1 MTALR
6 SRRRG
11 TKRLD
16 MSALREALK
25 DSRMWASIGVVTK
38 PDGEEGATHWEIV
51 VDDAGNATDIVVE
64 VQLVPSNVEVTA
76 RLNTLGAIQVPE
88 VGDEVLVV
96 FPDGQLDWMPTIV
109 GRLSTGLIP
118 YPSSALIH
126 DTRPKPTSIL
136 IVPPPGGH
144 VYVYDGDTGEVEPL
158 VKKSDYNALKAKYDL
173 HTHAGLLGGAGS
185 VAALTSPPSHSVTG
199 APVDALATISGT
211 TVLLAK

>member
-1 MTALR
+1 MRA
-6 SRRRG
+6 RRRG

-16 MSALREALK
+16 LSTLREALK
-25 DSRMWASIGVVTK
+25 DTRVWASMGVVIK

-64 VQLVPSNVEVTA
+64 VNLVPANIEVTA
-76 RLNTLGAIQVPE
+76 RLNMLGVVQVPE

-96 FPDGQLDWMPTIV
+96 FPDGQLDWMPVIAARMSSGAV
-109 GRLSTGLIP
+109 P

-144 VYVYDGDTGEVEPL
+144 VYIYDGDTGTVEPL
-158 VKKSDYNALKAKYDL
+158 VKRSEFVG
-173 HTHAGLLGGAGS
+173 HTHKVPVLTAGDQSYAPG
-185 VAALTSPPSHSVTG
+185 VAAGPDTSG
-199 APVDALATISGT
+199 AATITGT